1 MRRGNL
7 PQIDGASRMGYF
19 IFRRIVGF
27 VLTLLAVSVV
37 VFLAMN
43 VLPGDPALNI
53 LGIESSEDARA
64 ALREQLGLD
73 EPAVFRYFNWIY
85 NALQGDFGISY
96 SYGVPVSDLIVERIP
111 MTLSLAISGMVL
123 TTVVALVMGITA
135 ASYHKKAGDWV
146 VMLLSQLGVAIPAFW
161 LSMLLVLLFA
171 VKLRWLPPGGFAGW
185 DDPLAAMR
193 SLVLPTVSLALVQSA
208 VLARVTRSSAL
219 EVIRHDFV
227 RTARASGF
235 SRGRVL
241 WRHVLPNAL
250 IPIVTIVGLQFAA
263 LVSGTIVIENVFYL
277 PGLGRLIFQSIS
289 NRDLFTVQAL
299 VMMFA
304 VIVVSA
310 NFLVDIAYVLIDP
323 RLKARTE

>member
-1 MRRGNL
+1 
-7 PQIDGASRMGYF
+7 MGYF
-19 IFRRIVGF
+19 LFRRIIGLI
-27 VLTLLAVSVV
+27 LTMLAVSVV
-37 VFLAMN
+37 VFVSMN
-43 VLPGDPALNI
+43 VLPGDPALTI
-53 LGIESSEDARA
+53 LGLDSTEDARA
-64 ALREQLGLD
+64 ALRQQLGLD
-73 EPAVFRYFNWIY
+73 KPMVGQYFTWIF

-96 SYGVPVSDLIVERIP
+96 SYGVPVSGLIAERLP
-111 MTLSLAISGMVL
+111 LTVSLALSGMTL
-123 TTVVALVMGITA
+123 TTILALVLGISA
-135 ASYHKKAGDWV
+135 ASNHKRPGDWG
-146 VMLLSQLGVAIPAFW
+146 VMLLSQIGIAVPAFW

-171 VKLRWLPPGGFAGW
+171 VKLRWLPPGGFPGW
-185 DDPLAAMR
+185 DEPLLAMR
-193 SLVLPTVSLALVQSA
+193 SLILPTVALALVQSA

-219 EVIRHDFV
+219 EVIRLDYV

-235 SRGRVL
+235 SQRRIL

-304 VIVVSA
+304 LIVVLA
-310 NFLVDIAYVLIDP
+310 NFLVDIAYVMIDP
-323 RLKARTE
+323 RLKKEQG